1 MLLLYSRNC
10 YDVRIITLFH
20 ISKEDNWMSQH
31 KLAGRLNVKVIFP
44 CCFEVNLNTYPLPC
58 ILPFYFSPLPTRQ
71 VNLAS
76 MS

>member
-1 MLLLYSRNC
+1 MLLLCSRNC

-44 CCFEVNLNTYPLPC
+44 CCFEVYIALLFPPCPPGKLTSLPC
-58 ILPFYFSPLPTRQ
+58 HR
-71 VNLAS
+71 
-76 MS
+76 